1 MLWGMFEP
9 GAVSKA
15 INPDVSYVFRYVRIF
30 LLMNLPGEIVY
41 ATKEKMEKEKSMESS
56 CKIMIVD
63 DEFIMR
69 QGIRFMMRW
78 EEEGYEIVGEAS
90 NGKEALDLIP
100 KLEPHIILC
109 DIAMPIMSGLDFIKI
124 VNREYPDI
132 KTVVLSSYD
141 NFEYVREA
149 LLNGAADYV
158 LKPTLNSEELLK
170 LVRKVSQD
178 IPDLQLKKKTVSGL
192 DKMLERYLTGCENE
206 LKATDEFRNV
216 LPHSC
221 YRLFV
226 LPLRC
231 RDGSGVDISPVLYE
245 KMEEFLNNIAYCR
258 YLRFLL
264 RRETLC
270 VVLNYGVRD
279 EERLM
284 EDLRDFMNQL
294 GMISERILG
303 TLGFQYKKLE
313 DLKKDFQTPGF
324 LERESFYYRG
334 IHLCSIREI
343 TEEDTLEKFD
353 FRKFASAVVS
363 HKYSEAI
370 EIFRIYIEKAVK
382 IQMPEFK
389 LKNQTK
395 NLLYNLVGDSDDRV
409 QELEEISR
417 EAFDKIE
424 KSTCCEEFLD
434 VFEEIIEKIVTV
446 LETTEEDQNV
456 YLGKILDYIQ
466 KHYTEELN
474 LQNLAAEFNF
484 SYSYLSAYFN
494 QHACEGFSEYV
505 NKIRI
510 QKACEFLKESRYSI
524 AQVSSVVGYSD
535 HSYFCRVFKK
545 ITGKTPSAYRRDSR

>member
-1 MLWGMFEP
+1 
-9 GAVSKA
+9 
-15 INPDVSYVFRYVRIF
+15 
-30 LLMNLPGEIVY
+30 MNLPGETVCV
-41 ATKEKMEKEKSMESS
+41 TKEKMEKEEIMESS

-100 KLEPHIILC
+100 KLQPHIILC

-132 KTVVLSSYD
+132 KNVVLSSYD

-149 LLNGAADYV
+149 LLNGAVDYV

-170 LVRKVSQD
+170 LVRKVSQN

-206 LKATDEFRNV
+206 LKGADEYLNV

-221 YRLFV
+221 YRLFA

-245 KMEEFLNNIAYCR
+245 KMEEFLNSIPYCK

-270 VVLNYGVRD
+270 VILNYGVRD
-279 EERLM
+279 EERLI
-284 EDLRDFMNQL
+284 EDLKKFMNQL

-303 TLGFQYKKLE
+303 TLGYQYKKLE
-313 DLKKDFQTPGF
+313 SLKKDFQTPGF

-334 IHLCSIREI
+334 IHLCRLQEI

-370 EIFRIYIEKAVK
+370 ETFRIYIEKAVK
-382 IQMPEFK
+382 IQMPEYK

-395 NLLYNLVGDSDDRV
+395 NLLYNLIGDSDDRV
-409 QELEEISR
+409 QELEEIGR

-424 KSTCCEEFLD
+424 KSSYCEEFLD
-434 VFEEIIEKIVTV
+434 VFEDAMEKIVTV

-494 QHACEGFSEYV
+494 QHACEGFSEYL